1 VSSIL
6 FHIPHASRLIPE
18 EWRSQFVLNDIELSR
33 ELITMTDSFTD
44 ELFHIGDSVD
54 YLRFP
59 VSRLLVDPERF
70 PRDEDEPMASRGMG
84 AIYTRTHDGRP
95 LKSNERSLELMEAFY
110 HLHHAALAEWTRER
124 LLTDGRCL
132 IIDCHSYPST
142 PIRCDMN
149 QEPNRP
155 DICFGTSDP
164 HTPSDLVAA
173 AVDAFEGAGFSTA
186 VDWPYAGTIV
196 PLEYFGVE
204 PRVSSLMVEVNRKL
218 YMNET
223 SGEKSGLFEP
233 TMSNLQT
240 CLRQMVGEWSA
251 ENGIL
256 GSK

>member
-1 VSSIL
+1 
-6 FHIPHASRLIPE
+6 
-18 EWRSQFVLNDIELSR
+18 
-33 ELITMTDSFTD
+33 
-44 ELFHIGDSVD
+44 
-54 YLRFP
+54 
-59 VSRLLVDPERF
+59 
-70 PRDEDEPMASRGMG
+70 MASRGMG

-95 LKSNERSLELMEAFY
+95 LKSNKRWQELMEAFY
-110 HLHHAALAEWTRER
+110 HPHHAALTDWTRER

-173 AVDAFEGAGFSTA
+173 AVEAFEGAGFSTA
-186 VDWPYAGTIV
+186 VDWPYSGTIV
-196 PLEYFGVE
+196 PLDYYGID

-223 SGEKSGLFEP
+223 TGEKSETFAQ
-233 TMSNLQT
+233 TKAKLQS
-240 CLRQMVGEWSA
+240 CLRQTVD
-251 ENGIL
+251 I
-256 GSK
+256 